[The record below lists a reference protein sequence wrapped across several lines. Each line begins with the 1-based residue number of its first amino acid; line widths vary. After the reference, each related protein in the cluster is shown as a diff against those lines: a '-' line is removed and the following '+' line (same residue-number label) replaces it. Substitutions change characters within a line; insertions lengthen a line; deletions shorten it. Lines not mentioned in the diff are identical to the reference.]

1 MTRTRTAVMAG
12 AGAVLALGVAALERT
27 AVGRRLSRRLAR
39 AVTRAARY
47 ESGRLEGLRYRM
59 AGRGPDPGVTDALLA
74 DRVRSVLGPLERRL
88 DVPRVHVLACG
99 HDVMLHGD
107 VGTEGEAAR
116 IVDAVRAVP
125 GVGRID
131 SHLHVGY
138 FAGDSRPSEGAGRP
152 HESAAMHRLVTA
164 AHGAG
169 ATPGTERAAAR
180 AVLATFLTALP
191 AGQRRHV
198 MGHLPADVQ
207 TLVEEGPSVPHAPLR
222 HVDDFAA
229 AALPT
234 LRPDARRIIVE
245 SVLGALR
252 ELVPEEVED
261 VSAVLAED
269 LGSLW
274 KTAIPL

>member
-12 AGAVLALGVAALERT
+12 AGAVLALGIAGLERT
-27 AVGRRLSRRLAR
+27 AAGRRLSRRLAR
-39 AVTRAARY
+39 NVTRAARY

-59 AGRGPDPGVTDALLA
+59 AGRAPDPGVTDALLA

-99 HDVMLHGD
+99 HGVMLHGD

-125 GVGRID
+125 GVGTID

-138 FAGDSRPSEGAGRP
+138 FAGDSRPSEGAGRA

-169 ATPGTERAAAR
+169 AAPGTERAAAR
-180 AVLATFLTALP
+180 AVLATFLTAMP

-207 TLVEEGPSVPHAPLR
+207 ALVEEGPRVPHAPLR

-234 LRPDARRIIVE
+234 LRPDVRRVIVE